1 MAIGK
6 LVIEFKSVSFLTNQ
20 SLENIALPPNS
31 ADTLLYVSKTYTIE
45 LKEL

>member
-31 ADTLLYVSKTYTIE
+31 ADTAIP
-45 LKEL
+45 